1 MIQYPN
7 IRCMSRTADRL
18 FPTAFGAELVETRL
32 FDPHASASVVHVIPG
47 VVEGFFDGDQQR
59 HRLADLFRPGL
70 AVTDDA
76 IKTADEIGVV
86 GNPDADGRPAVIGH
100 GCMRDLHGLGY
111 CATAEVAA

>member
-1 MIQYPN
+1 
-7 IRCMSRTADRL
+7 MSRTADRL
-18 FPTAFGAELVETRL
+18 FPTAFAPELVKQRL
-32 FDPHASASVVHVIPG
+32 SDVHPAVAAVHIHPG
-47 VVEGFFDGDQQR
+47 GPENVLDGDQQR
-59 HRLADLFRPGL
+59 HRLTNLFRAGL

-111 CATAEVAA
+111 CATTEVAA